1 MDGGS
6 RGGSHGGRDG
16 RENAGMSNAKRGGI
30 PLRRKPEVSRVK
42 AICPGVSRPLSRGE
56 SRRRWEAGQHSRASR
71 RTDGV
76 KHRAKRAGASVVPG
90 RAARLR
96 GAEANPCAELSRE
109 GVPLRGDEARAAV
122 VPGKSL

>member
-1 MDGGS
+1 MDGRSGGGS
-6 RGGSHGGRDG
+6 RRGRDG

-42 AICPGVSRPLSRGE
+42 AICPGVSRPLSRG
-56 SRRRWEAGQHSRASR
+56 
-71 RTDGV
+71 RT
-76 KHRAKRAGASVVPG
+76 G

-96 GAEANPCAELSRE
+96 GAEANPRAELSRE

-122 VPGKSL
+122 VPGNSL

>member
-42 AICPGVSRPLSRGE
+42 AICPGVSRPLSR
-56 SRRRWEAGQHSRASR
+56 RGQPAP
-71 RTDGV
+71 
-76 KHRAKRAGASVVPG
+76 KPRAKAVGDGKRVNIPAPPAGPMG
-90 RAARLR
+90 
-96 GAEANPCAELSRE
+96 
-109 GVPLRGDEARAAV
+109 
-122 VPGKSL
+122 

>member
-42 AICPGVSRPLSRGE
+42 AICPGVSRPLSR
-56 SRRRWEAGQHSRASR
+56 
-71 RTDGV
+71 V